1 MMTDIRWLMTSFS
14 SSLSLSSN
22 CLDGVPVYYTWPD
35 WSNPELSLAKRWKPA
50 VDYHVG
56 FKWLWLNRG
65 RAESPVDIQVVTDP
79 IFADQRFA
87 QEHPNELQAG
97 S

>member
-1 MMTDIRWLMTSFS
+1 MADVVS
-14 SSLSLSSN
+14 SSVLSPPPSSN
-22 CLDGVPVYYTWPD
+22 CLDGVSVYYTWPD
-35 WSNPELSLAKRWKPA
+35 WSNPESSLAKRWKPA

-65 RAESPVDIQVVTDP
+65 RAESPVDLQVVTDP
-79 IFADQRFA
+79 LFADQRFA
-87 QEHPNELQAG
+87 LEHPFELQPD

>member
-1 MMTDIRWLMTSFS
+1 MTYRTMTDAVS
-14 SSLSLSSN
+14 SSLALPSN
-22 CLDGVPVYYTWPD
+22 CLDGVSVYYTWPD
-35 WSNPELSLAKRWKPA
+35 WSNPELSLVKRWKPA

-65 RAESPVDIQVVTDP
+65 RVESPVDLLVVTNP
-79 IFADQRFA
+79 QFADQRFA
-87 QEHPNELQAG
+87 LDHPTELQAD